1 MVRAGGQPTPAFFHH
16 GNNVNEYHYHAPQKR
31 KQMAKTKRSEK
42 YVTIV
47 VLNDGTTFTDIAGCT
62 IQIID
67 AKEYYRVVE
76 AGGDASDFKLNPT
89 AVINLV
95 PSFKG
100 RW

>member
-1 MVRAGGQPTPAFFHH
+1 M
-16 GNNVNEYHYHAPQKR
+16 
-31 KQMAKTKRSEK
+31 
-42 YVTIV
+42 
-47 VLNDGTTFTDIAGCT
+47 LNDGTTFTDIAGCT

>member
-1 MVRAGGQPTPAFFHH
+1 MT
-16 GNNVNEYHYHAPQKR
+16 K
-31 KQMAKTKRSEK
+31 KKTKTLKK

-76 AGGDASDFKLNPT
+76 AGGDARDFT
-89 AVINLV
+89 TTTVIHFGIE
-95 PSFKG
+95 S
-100 RW
+100 